1 MILKAERITPVDSTA
16 SVSPASTPP
25 SEEAD
30 DFDENLDEF
39 SFYRFSILHFQSNA
53 THTHI
58 NNRLR
63 QPLLHHEDEDD
74 AMVR

>member
-1 MILKAERITPVDSTA
+1 MNVKAERITPVDSTA
-16 SVSPASTPP
+16 SVSPASTP
-25 SEEAD
+25 SSKKAD
-30 DFDENLDEF
+30 DFNENLDEF
-39 SFYRFSILHFQSNA
+39 SLYRFSILHFQGNA

-58 NNRLR
+58 NKRLR